1 MAKKECSA
9 VVKELCRELKKR
21 DAEGVSESSNAAEW
35 GKFLQKQLVTVRT
48 FDKAAP
54 TYIDYVGRGM
64 KPKKTATADEAPKKP
79 KEKATKAEEKTT
91 EAKKRKEATARSEET
106 GKATKKAKADK

>member
-64 KPKKTATADEAPKKP
+64 KPKKSPE
-79 KEKATKAEEKTT
+79 EKAKPVKTAKPEEKTT
-91 EAKKRKEATARSEET
+91 DAKKRKEAKPDEAD
-106 GKATKKAKADK
+106 KPVKKAKAT